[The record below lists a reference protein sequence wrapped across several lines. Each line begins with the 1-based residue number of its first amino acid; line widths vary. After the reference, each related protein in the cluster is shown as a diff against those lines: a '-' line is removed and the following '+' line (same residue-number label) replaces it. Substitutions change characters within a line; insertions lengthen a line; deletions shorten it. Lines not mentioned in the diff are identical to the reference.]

1 MQIKKAVKE
10 HTHIKKETI
19 INNSHATR
27 VPRDL
32 ADLTASMVHAA
43 GRTERSASTLLL
55 LPAFGDDNP

>member
-32 ADLTASMVHAA
+32 ADLTAV
-43 GRTERSASTLLL
+43 
-55 LPAFGDDNP
+55 PAFDDDNP